1 MPEALAALPA
11 LLAGGAGTVGGG
23 IDLGALFGSLFG
35 GGEAAAAAAPAVAG
49 GLDLATIPGAAGLA
63 DAGAA
68 GALGGA
74 ATGAAGGGLLSALGD
89 IPAGFGGF
97 TALAPSAAGAPLD
110 LAGAAGAAGGV
121 APAVSGGAGGLGAA
135 GAGLSAATG
144 AAPAAI
150 AGGGADLTSLLTA
163 PASSAALQAGDAAA
177 TGGFAAPAASSGFD
191 LASLIPKNPLSL
203 AGPAV
208 AGGGLLYDV
217 LKGDQK
223 PANYS
228 QLESQ
233 AQQANQQAGQL
244 EGYLTSGQLPAGVQ
258 SSLDAAKQ
266 SAIAAVKAQYATRG
280 MSGSSAEQQDLAGI
294 EEQVAGQGA
303 TIAQNL
309 YNTGLS
315 QAQLSDQIYSELMR
329 TMVQQDQ
336 QMSQAVGT
344 FAGSLALMGL
354 GNRGGV

>member
-1 MPEALAALPA
+1 MATGGLASLLAA
-11 LLAGGAGTVGGG
+11 GAGTAGGG
-23 IDLGALFGSLFG
+23 IDLGSIFGGLGSLFG
-35 GGEAAAAAAPAVAG
+35 LGGGAAAAAPAVAG

-74 ATGAAGGGLLSALGD
+74 AEGAAGGGLLAGLGD
-89 IPAGFGGF
+89 VSGLAGM
-97 TALAPSAAGAPLD
+97 TALEPGVAGAAGAPLD
-110 LAGAAGAAGGV
+110 LAGAAGA
-121 APAVSGGAGGLGAA
+121 GAGGAAIPTAGGALGGAA
-135 GAGLSAATG
+135 SAISG
-144 AAPAAI
+144 AAPAAV
-150 AGGGADLTSLLTA
+150 AGGGADITSLLASA
-163 PASSAALQAGDAAA
+163 PASSALQAGDLAAVGDA
-177 TGGFAAPAASSGFD
+177 AAPAASGGF
-191 LASLIPKNPLSL
+191 SLGGLLPKNPLSL

-217 LKGDQK
+217 LKGNQK
-223 PANYS
+223 PANYGA
-228 QLESQ
+228 LEAQ
-233 AQQANQQAGQL
+233 AGQANQQAGQL

-266 SAIAAVKAQYATRG
+266 SAIAAVKGQYANRG

-294 EEQVAGQGA
+294 EEQVASQGA

-315 QAQLSDQIYSELMR
+315 QAQLSDQIYAELMQA
-329 TMVQQDQ
+329 MVQQDQ
-336 QMSQAVGT
+336 QMSTAVGN

-354 GNRGGV
+354 HSPTGS

>member
-74 ATGAAGGGLLSALGD
+74 ATGAAGAGGLLAGLGD
-89 IPAGFGGF
+89 VSGLAPF

-110 LAGAAGAAGGV
+110 LAGAAGAAGGI

-144 AAPAAI
+144 AAPAAV
-150 AGGGADLTSLLTA
+150 AGGGADLTSLLSTG
-163 PASSAALQAGDAAA
+163 PLSSSLQAADA
-177 TGGFAAPAASSGFD
+177 GAASSGFN
-191 LASLIPKNPLSL
+191 LGSLFGGAGGAAGLNPLSL